1 MGVYLVTL
9 PEGAYTTLQGS
20 IGRVV
25 VADNSADAVAM
36 AGTFTDADGAPWAD
50 ATAVLV
56 TGSTDFSRYTFGF
69 TVVHDAH
76 NGLEADV
83 VVSYTPLSTD
93 TPTEIATA
101 IVAAAVTAGLTG
113 ANLVTTSGALTVN
126 LPSALN
132 LGESVI
138 NIDSVVWQGESV
150 QSVDNGYSGG
160 NDYPDVALTGTSIK
174 PTVDA
179 AGGTAATA
187 RNVAFAVLA
196 SGINPTVVGQL
207 VGGY

>member
-1 MGVYLVTL
+1 MGVYIVSL

-20 IGRVV
+20 IARVV
-25 VADNSADAVAM
+25 VADNSTDAVAL
-36 AGTFTDADGAPWAD
+36 AGTFTDSDGAPWPE

-69 TVVHDAH
+69 TVVHDGH

-83 VVSYTPLSTD
+83 AVSYTPLPTD
-93 TPTEIATA
+93 TPLEIATA
-101 IVAAAVTAGLTG
+101 LVAAAVTAGLTG
-113 ANLVTTSGALTVN
+113 ANLVTAGGALTVN
-126 LPSALN
+126 LPLALN

-138 NIDSVVWQGESV
+138 NVDPVVWQGESV
-150 QSVDNGYSGG
+150 QSVNNGYSGG
-160 NDYPDVALTGTSIK
+160 NDFPNVTLTGTSIQ

-179 AGGTAATA
+179 AGGTAGVA
-187 RNVAFAVLA
+187 RNVAFGVLA
-196 SGINPTVVGQL
+196 TGINPAVVGQL